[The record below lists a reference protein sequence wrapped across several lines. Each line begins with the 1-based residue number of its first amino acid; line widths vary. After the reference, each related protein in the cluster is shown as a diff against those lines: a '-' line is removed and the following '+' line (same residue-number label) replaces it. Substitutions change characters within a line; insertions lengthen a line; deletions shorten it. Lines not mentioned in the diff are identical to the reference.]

1 MSLAKDL
8 RQRKD
13 CECTRSTDIGQYTQ
27 QCPHGCALDQKPRK
41 PRRYRRFVVFFG
53 RNMGIKL
60 EIRDFTAKNGILPT
74 TMGIL
79 PLKIEISPFKVVL

>member
-1 MSLAKDL
+1 MAVPWTKNPENLG
-8 RQRKD
+8 
-13 CECTRSTDIGQYTQ
+13 DIVG
-27 QCPHGCALDQKPRK
+27 LL
-41 PRRYRRFVVFFG
+41 FFFG